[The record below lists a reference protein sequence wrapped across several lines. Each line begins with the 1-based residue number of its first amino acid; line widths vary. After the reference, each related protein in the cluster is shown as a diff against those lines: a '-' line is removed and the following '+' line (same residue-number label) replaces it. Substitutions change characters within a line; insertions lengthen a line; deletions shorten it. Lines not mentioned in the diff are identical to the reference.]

1 MKGTVV
7 STWLKTISTLYGKD
21 VLSGVLRQN
30 QWDEERVINP
40 LEDIEDK
47 KIFKIIED
55 TSRAVS
61 KSVSDV
67 WREIGRQNVR
77 SFSSWFPSYFERH
90 SLKGFLML
98 MDDVHTQLTKMIPG
112 AKPPRLLAHE
122 LNDGA
127 VQIEYI
133 SSRGM
138 FDYFLGLLEGSAE
151 FFNEKM
157 EVYEEARDTASD
169 PKKLVVKVKFEK
181 TKEYKANFIFNKIL
195 SFGFVRSLSVKTAIL
210 SAASFLAISLAA
222 FPAQRYG
229 TYLASTGCA
238 AVLGYVLSK
247 LLNLP
252 IKRIDAYIDRLKN
265 LDYSKKLNISSMDE
279 YEKIACKLNQVSEA
293 LVKDFLFLK
302 GGNDDLNSF
311 TVKFS
316 EIASKMEFVSDTIA
330 NAVQD
335 VANGAVHQAEE
346 TEKSVNILNENI
358 EVLNKIASSQGEGL
372 KDLEKAVKD
381 IEKSFVDTEKAGT
394 MIEDVSN
401 SFSLVNVEGEKL
413 ADKATGILE
422 IVNAVAAISEQTNL
436 LALNAAI
443 EAARA
448 GESGKGFAVVAEEI
462 RKLAENSKKATKTI
476 NDNLKMFTQSVSELV
491 CKISEQFERLQ
502 MSNTMLAEVLNANK
516 SSTQKIIDV
525 SDAFSIMV
533 NELLEEAQKLSII
546 YENIHSL
553 AAIAQE
559 NSAASQQMSANVSE
573 YSDKIKDLTNHIHML
588 TELSNNFRNELRK
601 FVI

>member
-7 STWLKTISTLYGKD
+7 STWLKTICALYGND
-21 VLSGVLRQN
+21 VLAGVLRQN
-30 QWDEERVINP
+30 QWDEDRVINP
-40 LEDIEDK
+40 LEDIEDH

-55 TSRAVS
+55 TSKAVS

-77 SFSSWFPSYFERH
+77 SFSAWFPSYFERH

-112 AKPPRLLAHE
+112 AKPPRLLAKE
-122 LNDGA
+122 RDDGT
-127 VQIEYI
+127 VQIEYV

-138 FDYFLGLLEGSAE
+138 FDYFLGLLDGSAE

-157 EVYEEARDTASD
+157 EVSEVLRDTASEL
-169 PKKLVVKVKFEK
+169 KKLIVKVKFEK
-181 TKEYKANFIFNKIL
+181 VKQSKSHYIFSKIISLGFI
-195 SFGFVRSLSVKTAIL
+195 RSLSVKTAVL
-210 SAASFLAISLAA
+210 AGTSFLVISLAA
-222 FPAQRYG
+222 YPGYQYG
-229 TYLASTGCA
+229 TYLASTACA
-238 AVLGYVLSK
+238 AVLGYVFSK

-252 IKRIDAYIDRLKN
+252 VKKIEAHIDKLKN
-265 LDYSKKLNISSMDE
+265 LDYSQKLNISTMDE
-279 YEKIACKLNQVSEA
+279 YEKIAQKLNLVSEA

-358 EVLNKIASSQGEGL
+358 EVLNKIAYSQGEGL
-372 KDLEKAVKD
+372 KDLETAVRD
-381 IEKSFVDTEKAGT
+381 IETSFDDTKKAGN
-394 MIEDVSN
+394 MIEDVSD

-413 ADKATGILE
+413 ANKASDILE

-476 NDNLKMFTQSVSELV
+476 NENLKAFTQDVSELV
-491 CKISEQFERLQ
+491 GKISEQFERLQ
-502 MSNTMLAEVLNANK
+502 MSSTMLAEVLNANK
-516 SSTQKIIDV
+516 SSTQKIIYV
-525 SDAFSIMV
+525 SDAFSTMV
-533 NELLEEAQKLSII
+533 KELLEEAHKLSII

-553 AAIAQE
+553 AAIAQQ

-573 YSDKIKDLTNHIHML
+573 YSDKIKDLTYHIHML
-588 TELSNNFRNELRK
+588 TELSNSFRNELRK